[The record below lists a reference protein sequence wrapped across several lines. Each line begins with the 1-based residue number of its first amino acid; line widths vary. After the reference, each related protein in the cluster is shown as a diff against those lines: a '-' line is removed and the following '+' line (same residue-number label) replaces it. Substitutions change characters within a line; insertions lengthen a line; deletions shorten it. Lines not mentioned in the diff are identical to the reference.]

1 MREEDRN
8 ELACVPVQEEP
19 EKVTSG
25 PVRIRRVGSVTF
37 GLMLICYGVMFLV
50 HIFVPNMT
58 YSVIFRCW
66 PLVFILLGVEI
77 LAENRGCKT
86 DRDKIVYDFPA
97 VLMLGIMLLF
107 AMCMAVMDY
116 AMEGGTIMW

>member
-1 MREEDRN
+1 MHMAEEDRK
-8 ELACVPVQEEP
+8 EIVCVPVQEAP
-19 EKVTSG
+19 EKVISG
-25 PVRIRRVGSVTF
+25 PARIRRVGSVTF
-37 GLMLICYGVMFLV
+37 GLTLICYGVMFLI

-66 PLVFILLGVEI
+66 PLVFILLGVEV
-77 LAENRGCKT
+77 LAENKGCKT

-97 VLMLGIMLLF
+97 ILMLGIMLLF

-116 AMEGGTIMW
+116 AMETL